1 MKVTHTV
8 LHLENE
14 QEKEMLIKAV
24 AREVVSKAEVA
35 SVSNNCCEAEL
46 TELEGPQFELPM
58 NATIVK
64 AEPIDMPSFEGP
76 RIIQDVLEPE
86 PLRPENCDGTAK
98 IVPMVRENGPIRTL
112 TSYLF
117 KHKDSDRVTP
127 VYVSRVEEPVDEDVR
142 EAKKEA
148 ALKLFKLLAQTPG
161 REEDRR
167 ISSKD
172 MIPLIIANRITQ
184 TSLPEEE
191 DTIHTFT
198 SNKGHRI
205 DIPESLVQYIKNEH

>member
-8 LHLENE
+8 LHLETE
-14 QEKEMLIKAV
+14 QEKQMLIKAV
-24 AREVVSKAEVA
+24 AREIVDKAAVA
-35 SVSNNCCEAEL
+35 SVDDGYEAEL
-46 TELEGPQFELPM
+46 TELEGPQFELPI

-76 RIIQDVLEPE
+76 IITQDVLEPQ
-86 PLRPENCDGTAK
+86 PLRPENCDGIAK

-117 KHKDSDRVTP
+117 KHKDGNTVTP
-127 VYVSRVEEPVDEDVR
+127 VYVSRVEEPVEEDVR
-142 EAKKEA
+142 EAKREA
-148 ALKLFKLLAQTPG
+148 ALKLLKLLSNTQG
-161 REEDRR
+161 REEGDRR
-167 ISSKD
+167 ISSRD
-172 MIPLIIANRITQ
+172 IIPLITANRMAQ

>member
-8 LHLENE
+8 LHLETE
-14 QEKEMLIKAV
+14 QEKQMLIKAV
-24 AREVVSKAEVA
+24 AREIVDKAAVA
-35 SVSNNCCEAEL
+35 SVDDGYEAESNLIPQFEPPIPVAISEAEL
-46 TELEGPQFELPM
+46 EDIEH
-58 NATIVK
+58 
-64 AEPIDMPSFEGP
+64 ID
-76 RIIQDVLEPE
+76 PE
-86 PLRPENCDGTAK
+86 VCTCNHYDDDQEEETQ
-98 IVPMVRENGPIRTL
+98 GPIRTL

-142 EAKKEA
+142 EAKREA

-172 MIPLIIANRITQ
+172 MIPLIVANRMAQ
-184 TSLPEEE
+184 PSLPEEE

>member
-8 LHLENE
+8 LHLETE
-14 QEKEMLIKAV
+14 QEKQMLIKAV
-24 AREVVSKAEVA
+24 AREIVDKAAVA
-35 SVSNNCCEAEL
+35 SVNDGYEAESNQIPQFIQPTPVMISEAEL
-46 TELEGPQFELPM
+46 
-58 NATIVK
+58 
-64 AEPIDMPSFEGP
+64 
-76 RIIQDVLEPE
+76 QDIEHIEPE
-86 PLRPENCDGTAK
+86 VCTCDHYEDDQEEEETQ
-98 IVPMVRENGPIRTL
+98 GPIRTL

-127 VYVSRVEEPVDEDVR
+127 VYVSRVEEPIDEDVR
-142 EAKKEA
+142 EAKREA

-172 MIPLIIANRITQ
+172 MIPLIIANRMAQPI
-184 TSLPEEE
+184 LPEEE

>member
-8 LHLENE
+8 LHLETE
-14 QEKEMLIKAV
+14 QEKQMLIKAV
-24 AREVVSKAEVA
+24 AREIVDKAAVA
-35 SVSNNCCEAEL
+35 SVDDGYEAEL
-46 TELEGPQFELPM
+46 NQIPQFEPPIPV
-58 NATIVK
+58 AISE
-64 AEPIDMPSFEGP
+64 AELEDI
-76 RIIQDVLEPE
+76 EPE
-86 PLRPENCDGTAK
+86 VCTCNHYEDDQEEETQ
-98 IVPMVRENGPIRTL
+98 GPIRSL

-148 ALKLFKLLAQTPG
+148 ALKLFKLLSQTPG

-172 MIPLIIANRITQ
+172 MIPLIVANRMTQ
-184 TSLPEEE
+184 SALPEEE

-205 DIPESLVQYIKNEH
+205 DLPDSLVQYIKNER

>member
-24 AREVVSKAEVA
+24 AKEVVSKAEVA
-35 SVSNNCCEAEL
+35 SISNNCCEAEL

-86 PLRPENCDGTAK
+86 PLRPENCEGTAK
-98 IVPMVRENGPIRTL
+98 IVPMVRENSPIRTL

-117 KHKDSDRVTP
+117 KHKDGSTVTP
-127 VYVSRVEEPVDEDVR
+127 VYVSRVEEPIEEDVR
-142 EAKKEA
+142 EAKREA
-148 ALKLFKLLAQTPG
+148 ALKLLKLLSNTPDN
-161 REEDRR
+161 EEGDRR
-167 ISSKD
+167 ISSRD
-172 MIPLIIANRITQ
+172 IIPLITANRMAQPT
-184 TSLPEEE
+184 LLE
-191 DTIHTFT
+191 DDVHIFT
-198 SNKGHRI
+198 SEDGQRVEV
-205 DIPESLVQYIKNEH
+205 PESLIYHIKNNM

>member
-8 LHLENE
+8 LHLETE
-14 QEKEMLIKAV
+14 QEKQMLIKAV
-24 AREVVSKAEVA
+24 AREIVDKAAVA
-35 SVSNNCCEAEL
+35 SVDDGYEAESNLIPQFTQPTPVVISEAEL
-46 TELEGPQFELPM
+46 EDIEH
-58 NATIVK
+58 I
-64 AEPIDMPSFEGP
+64 
-76 RIIQDVLEPE
+76 EPE
-86 PLRPENCDGTAK
+86 VCACNHYEDDQQEETQ
-98 IVPMVRENGPIRTL
+98 GPIRTL

-142 EAKKEA
+142 EAKREA

-172 MIPLIIANRITQ
+172 MIPLIVANRMAQ
-184 TSLPEEE
+184 PSLPEEE

>member
-8 LHLENE
+8 LHLETE
-14 QEKEMLIKAV
+14 QEKQMLIKAV
-24 AREVVSKAEVA
+24 AKEIISKAEVA
-35 SVSNNCCEAEL
+35 SVNDDYEAESNLIPQFTPPIPVAISEAEL
-46 TELEGPQFELPM
+46 
-58 NATIVK
+58 
-64 AEPIDMPSFEGP
+64 
-76 RIIQDVLEPE
+76 QDIEHIEPE
-86 PLRPENCDGTAK
+86 VCTCNHYEDDQEEETQ
-98 IVPMVRENGPIRTL
+98 GPIKTL

-127 VYVSRVEEPVDEDVR
+127 VYVSRVEEPIDEDVR

-148 ALKLFKLLAQTPG
+148 ALKLFKLLSQS

-172 MIPLIIANRITQ
+172 IIPLITANRMAQPT
-184 TSLPEEE
+184 LPEEE
-191 DTIHTFT
+191 DSIHTFT

-205 DIPESLVQYIKNEH
+205 DIPESLVQYIKNEL

>member
-35 SVSNNCCEAEL
+35 SISNNGCEAEL

-76 RIIQDVLEPE
+76 RIVQDVLEPQ
-86 PLRPENCDGTAK
+86 PLRPENCEGTAK
-98 IVPMVRENGPIRTL
+98 IVPMVRENGPIRNL

-117 KHKDSDRVTP
+117 KHKDGSTVTP
-127 VYVSRVEEPVDEDVR
+127 VYVSRVEEPIEEDVR
-142 EAKKEA
+142 EAKREA
-148 ALKLFKLLAQTPG
+148 ALKLFKLLSQTPG
-161 REEDRR
+161 REGDRR
-167 ISSKD
+167 ISNRD
-172 MIPLIIANRITQ
+172 MISLITANRMAQPIP
-184 TSLPEEE
+184 PEEDE
-191 DTIHTFT
+191 VHVFT
-198 SNKGHRI
+198 SEDGQEVEV
-205 DIPESLVQYIKNEH
+205 PESLIYHIKNNM

>member
-8 LHLENE
+8 LHLETE
-14 QEKEMLIKAV
+14 QEKQMLIKAV
-24 AREVVSKAEVA
+24 AREIVDKAAVA
-35 SVSNNCCEAEL
+35 SVDDGYEAESNL
-46 TELEGPQFELPM
+46 IPQFTQPTPVVISEAKLED
-58 NATIVK
+58 I
-64 AEPIDMPSFEGP
+64 EHI
-76 RIIQDVLEPE
+76 EPE
-86 PLRPENCDGTAK
+86 VCTCDHYEDDQEEETQ
-98 IVPMVRENGPIRTL
+98 GPIRTL

-127 VYVSRVEEPVDEDVR
+127 VYVSRVEEPVDEDVK

-172 MIPLIIANRITQ
+172 MIPLIIANRMAQ
-184 TSLPEEE
+184 PSLPEEE

>member
-8 LHLENE
+8 LHLETE
-14 QEKEMLIKAV
+14 QEKQMLIKAV
-24 AREVVSKAEVA
+24 AREIVDKAVIA
-35 SVSNNCCEAEL
+35 SVNDGYEAEL
-46 TELEGPQFELPM
+46 NQIPQFTQPTPVMISEAELED
-58 NATIVK
+58 I
-64 AEPIDMPSFEGP
+64 EPKVYTCNHCEDDQQET
-76 RIIQDVLEPE
+76 Q
-86 PLRPENCDGTAK
+86 
-98 IVPMVRENGPIRTL
+98 GPIRTL

-142 EAKKEA
+142 EAKREA
-148 ALKLFKLLAQTPG
+148 ALKLFKLLSKTPG

-172 MIPLIIANRITQ
+172 MIPLIVANRMAQ
-184 TSLPEEE
+184 PSLPEEE

>member
-8 LHLENE
+8 LHLETE
-14 QEKEMLIKAV
+14 QEKQMLLKAV
-24 AREVVSKAEVA
+24 AKEIVDKASAAPVDDGYEAESNLIPQFTSPIPVA
-35 SVSNNCCEAEL
+35 ISEAEL
-46 TELEGPQFELPM
+46 
-58 NATIVK
+58 
-64 AEPIDMPSFEGP
+64 
-76 RIIQDVLEPE
+76 QDIEHIEPE
-86 PLRPENCDGTAK
+86 VCTCNHCEDDQEETQ
-98 IVPMVRENGPIRTL
+98 GPIRTL

-148 ALKLFKLLAQTPG
+148 ALKLFKLLSQTPG

-167 ISSKD
+167 ISSRD
-172 MIPLIIANRITQ
+172 MIPLITANRMAQ
-184 TSLPEEE
+184 PALQEE
-191 DTIHTFT
+191 DSIHTFT

-205 DIPESLVQYIKNEH
+205 DIPESLVQYIKNEL

>member
-35 SVSNNCCEAEL
+35 SISNNGCEAEL

-86 PLRPENCDGTAK
+86 PLRPENCEGTAK

-117 KHKDSDRVTP
+117 KHKDGNTVTP
-127 VYVSRVEEPVDEDVR
+127 VYVSRVEEPVEEDVR
-142 EAKKEA
+142 EAKREA
-148 ALKLFKLLAQTPG
+148 ALKLFKLLSNTPG
-161 REEDRR
+161 REGEDRR
-167 ISSKD
+167 ISNRD
-172 MIPLIIANRITQ
+172 MIPLITAHRMAAQPT
-184 TSLPEEE
+184 LLE
-191 DTIHTFT
+191 DDVHIFT
-198 SNKGHRI
+198 SEDGQRVEV
-205 DIPESLVQYIKNEH
+205 PESLIYHIKNNM

>member
-8 LHLENE
+8 LHLETE
-14 QEKEMLIKAV
+14 QEKQMLIKAV
-24 AREVVSKAEVA
+24 AREIVDKAAVA
-35 SVSNNCCEAEL
+35 SVDDGGYEAESNLIPQFTQPTPVVISEAEL
-46 TELEGPQFELPM
+46 EDIGH
-58 NATIVK
+58 I
-64 AEPIDMPSFEGP
+64 
-76 RIIQDVLEPE
+76 EPE
-86 PLRPENCDGTAK
+86 VCTCNHYDDDQQEENQ
-98 IVPMVRENGPIRTL
+98 GPIRTL

-127 VYVSRVEEPVDEDVR
+127 VYVSRVEEPVDEDIR

-172 MIPLIIANRITQ
+172 MIPLIVANRMAQ
-184 TSLPEEE
+184 PSLPEEE

>member
-8 LHLENE
+8 LHLETE
-14 QEKEMLIKAV
+14 QEKQMLIKAV
-24 AREVVSKAEVA
+24 AREIVDKAAVA
-35 SVSNNCCEAEL
+35 SVDDGYEAESNQIPQFVQPTPVVISEAEL
-46 TELEGPQFELPM
+46 EDIEH
-58 NATIVK
+58 I
-64 AEPIDMPSFEGP
+64 
-76 RIIQDVLEPE
+76 EPE
-86 PLRPENCDGTAK
+86 VCTCDHYEDDQQEETQ
-98 IVPMVRENGPIRTL
+98 GPIRTL

-172 MIPLIIANRITQ
+172 MIPLIVANRMAQ
-184 TSLPEEE
+184 PSLPEE

>member
-8 LHLENE
+8 LHLETE
-14 QEKEMLIKAV
+14 QEKQMLIKAV
-24 AREVVSKAEVA
+24 AREIVDKAAVA
-35 SVSNNCCEAEL
+35 SVDDGYEAESNLIPQFTPTPVVISEAEL
-46 TELEGPQFELPM
+46 EDIEH
-58 NATIVK
+58 I
-64 AEPIDMPSFEGP
+64 
-76 RIIQDVLEPE
+76 EPE
-86 PLRPENCDGTAK
+86 VCTCDHYDDDQQEENQ
-98 IVPMVRENGPIRTL
+98 GPIRTL

-148 ALKLFKLLAQTPG
+148 ALKLFKLLSQTPG

-172 MIPLIIANRITQ
+172 MIPLIVANRMAQ
-184 TSLPEEE
+184 PSLPEEEE

>member
-8 LHLENE
+8 LHLETE
-14 QEKEMLIKAV
+14 QEKQMLIKAV
-24 AREVVSKAEVA
+24 AREIVDKAAVA
-35 SVSNNCCEAEL
+35 SVDDGYEAEL
-46 TELEGPQFELPM
+46 NQIPQFTQPTPVVISEAELEDIEH
-58 NATIVK
+58 I
-64 AEPIDMPSFEGP
+64 
-76 RIIQDVLEPE
+76 EPE
-86 PLRPENCDGTAK
+86 VCTCDHYDDDQEEETQ
-98 IVPMVRENGPIRTL
+98 GPIRTL

-142 EAKKEA
+142 EAKREA

-161 REEDRR
+161 REDDRR

-172 MIPLIIANRITQ
+172 MIPLIVANRMAQ
-184 TSLPEEE
+184 PNLPEEEE

>member
-35 SVSNNCCEAEL
+35 SISNNCCEAEL

-76 RIIQDVLEPE
+76 RIIQDVLEPQ
-86 PLRPENCDGTAK
+86 PLRPENCEGTAK
-98 IVPMVRENGPIRTL
+98 IVPMVRENSPIRTL

-117 KHKDSDRVTP
+117 KHKDGSTVTP
-127 VYVSRVEEPVDEDVR
+127 VYVSRVEEPVEEDVR
-142 EAKKEA
+142 EAKREA
-148 ALKLFKLLAQTPG
+148 ALKLFKLLSNTPDS
-161 REEDRR
+161 EEGDRR
-167 ISSKD
+167 ISNRDIVS
-172 MIPLIIANRITQ
+172 LITANRMAQPT
-184 TSLPEEE
+184 LLE
-191 DTIHTFT
+191 DDVHIFT
-198 SNKGHRI
+198 SEDGQRVEV
-205 DIPESLVQYIKNEH
+205 PESLIYHIKNNM

>member
-24 AREVVSKAEVA
+24 AKEVVSKAEVA
-35 SVSNNCCEAEL
+35 SISNNCCEAEL

-76 RIIQDVLEPE
+76 RIVQDVLEPE
-86 PLRPENCDGTAK
+86 PLRPENCEGTAK

-117 KHKDSDRVTP
+117 KHKDGSTMTP
-127 VYVSRVEEPVDEDVR
+127 VYVSRVEEPVEEDVR
-142 EAKKEA
+142 EAKREA
-148 ALKLFKLLAQTPG
+148 ALKLFKLLSNTP
-161 REEDRR
+161 REGDRR
-167 ISSKD
+167 ISNRD
-172 MIPLIIANRITQ
+172 MVSLITANRMAQ
-184 TSLPEEE
+184 PALLE
-191 DTIHTFT
+191 DDVHIFT
-198 SNKGHRI
+198 SEDGQRVEV
-205 DIPESLVQYIKNEH
+205 PESLIYHIKNNM

>member
-8 LHLENE
+8 LHLETE
-14 QEKEMLIKAV
+14 QEKQMLLKAV
-24 AREVVSKAEVA
+24 AKEIVSKAEVA
-35 SVSNNCCEAEL
+35 SVDDDYEAESNLIPQFTPPIPVAISEAEL
-46 TELEGPQFELPM
+46 
-58 NATIVK
+58 
-64 AEPIDMPSFEGP
+64 
-76 RIIQDVLEPE
+76 QDIEHIEPE
-86 PLRPENCDGTAK
+86 VCTCNHYEDDQQEEAQ
-98 IVPMVRENGPIRTL
+98 GPIRTL

-148 ALKLFKLLAQTPG
+148 ALKLFKLLSKTQG

-167 ISSKD
+167 ISSRD
-172 MIPLIIANRITQ
+172 MIPLITANRMAQPTLQ
-184 TSLPEEE
+184 EE
-191 DTIHTFT
+191 DSIHTFT

-205 DIPESLVQYIKNEH
+205 DIPESLVQYIKNEL

>member
-8 LHLENE
+8 LHLETE
-14 QEKEMLIKAV
+14 QEKQMLLKAV
-24 AREVVSKAEVA
+24 AREIVSKAEVA
-35 SVSNNCCEAEL
+35 SVDGDYEAESNQIPQFTPPTPVMISEAEL
-46 TELEGPQFELPM
+46 
-58 NATIVK
+58 
-64 AEPIDMPSFEGP
+64 
-76 RIIQDVLEPE
+76 QDIEHIEPE
-86 PLRPENCDGTAK
+86 VCTCNRCEDDQEETQ
-98 IVPMVRENGPIRTL
+98 GPIKTL

-148 ALKLFKLLAQTPG
+148 ALKLFKLLSQTPG

-167 ISSKD
+167 ISSRD
-172 MIPLIIANRITQ
+172 MIPLITANRMAQPTL
-184 TSLPEEE
+184 SEE
-191 DTIHTFT
+191 DSIHTFT

-205 DIPESLVQYIKNEH
+205 DIPESLVQYIKNEL

>member
-8 LHLENE
+8 LHLETE
-14 QEKEMLIKAV
+14 QEKQMLIKAV
-24 AREVVSKAEVA
+24 AREIVDKAAVA
-35 SVSNNCCEAEL
+35 SVDDGYEAESNLIPQFTQPTPVVISEAEL
-46 TELEGPQFELPM
+46 EDIEH
-58 NATIVK
+58 I
-64 AEPIDMPSFEGP
+64 
-76 RIIQDVLEPE
+76 EPE
-86 PLRPENCDGTAK
+86 VCTCNHYEGDQEDETQ
-98 IVPMVRENGPIRTL
+98 GPIRTL

-142 EAKKEA
+142 EAKREA

-172 MIPLIIANRITQ
+172 MIPLIVANRMAQ
-184 TSLPEEE
+184 PNLPEEEEE

>member
-8 LHLENE
+8 LHLETE
-14 QEKEMLIKAV
+14 QEKQMLLKAV
-24 AREVVSKAEVA
+24 AKEIVSKKAEVA
-35 SVSNNCCEAEL
+35 SVDDDYEAESNQI
-46 TELEGPQFELPM
+46 PQFTPPIPVMISNAELGD
-58 NATIVK
+58 I
-64 AEPIDMPSFEGP
+64 EPKVCTCNHCEDDQEET
-76 RIIQDVLEPE
+76 Q
-86 PLRPENCDGTAK
+86 
-98 IVPMVRENGPIRTL
+98 GPIRTL

-167 ISSKD
+167 ISSRD
-172 MIPLIIANRITQ
+172 MIPLITANRMAQ
-184 TSLPEEE
+184 PSLPEEE
-191 DTIHTFT
+191 EDHIHTFT

>member
-8 LHLENE
+8 LHLETE
-14 QEKEMLIKAV
+14 QEKQMLIKAV
-24 AREVVSKAEVA
+24 AREIVDRAAVA
-35 SVSNNCCEAEL
+35 SVDDGYEAESNLIPQFEPPIPVAISEAEL
-46 TELEGPQFELPM
+46 EDIEHT
-58 NATIVK
+58 
-64 AEPIDMPSFEGP
+64 
-76 RIIQDVLEPE
+76 EPE
-86 PLRPENCDGTAK
+86 VCTCNHYEDDQEEETQ
-98 IVPMVRENGPIRTL
+98 GPIRTL

-148 ALKLFKLLAQTPG
+148 ALKLFKLLSQTPG

-167 ISSKD
+167 ISNKD
-172 MIPLIIANRITQ
+172 MIPLIVANRMAQ
-184 TSLPEEE
+184 SALPEE
-191 DTIHTFT
+191 DPIHTFT

-205 DIPESLVQYIKNEH
+205 DLPDSLVQYIKNER

>member
-8 LHLENE
+8 LHLETE
-14 QEKEMLIKAV
+14 QEKQMLIKAV
-24 AREVVSKAEVA
+24 AREIVDKAAVA
-35 SVSNNCCEAEL
+35 SVNDGYEAESNLIPQFTQPTPVVISEAEL
-46 TELEGPQFELPM
+46 ED
-58 NATIVK
+58 I
-64 AEPIDMPSFEGP
+64 EP
-76 RIIQDVLEPE
+76 PE
-86 PLRPENCDGTAK
+86 VCTCNHYDDDQQEENQ
-98 IVPMVRENGPIRTL
+98 GPIKTL

-117 KHKDSDRVTP
+117 KHKDGDRVTP

-172 MIPLIIANRITQ
+172 MIPLIIANRMTQ
-184 TSLPEEE
+184 SALPEEE

>member
-24 AREVVSKAEVA
+24 AKEVVSKAEVA
-35 SVSNNCCEAEL
+35 SISNNGCEAEL

-58 NATIVK
+58 NDTIVK

-76 RIIQDVLEPE
+76 RIIQDVLEPQ

-98 IVPMVRENGPIRTL
+98 IVPMVRENSPIRTL

-117 KHKDSDRVTP
+117 KHKDGNTVTP
-127 VYVSRVEEPVDEDVR
+127 VYVSRVEEPVEEDVR
-142 EAKKEA
+142 EAKREA
-148 ALKLFKLLAQTPG
+148 ALKLFKLLSNTPD
-161 REEDRR
+161 REEGDRR
-167 ISSKD
+167 ISNRD
-172 MIPLIIANRITQ
+172 MLSIITANRMAQ
-184 TSLPEEE
+184 PALLE
-191 DTIHTFT
+191 DDVHIFT
-198 SNKGHRI
+198 SEDGQRVEV
-205 DIPESLVQYIKNEH
+205 PESLIYHIKNNM

>member
-8 LHLENE
+8 LHLETE
-14 QEKEMLIKAV
+14 QEKQMLIKAV
-24 AREVVSKAEVA
+24 AREIVDKAAVA
-35 SVSNNCCEAEL
+35 SVDDGYEAEL
-46 TELEGPQFELPM
+46 NQIPQFIQPTPVAISEAELEDIEH
-58 NATIVK
+58 I
-64 AEPIDMPSFEGP
+64 
-76 RIIQDVLEPE
+76 EPE
-86 PLRPENCDGTAK
+86 VCTCDHYEDDQEEETQ
-98 IVPMVRENGPIRTL
+98 GPIKTL

-148 ALKLFKLLAQTPG
+148 ALKLFKLLSQTPG

-172 MIPLIIANRITQ
+172 MIPLIIANRMTQ
-184 TSLPEEE
+184 SALPEEE
-191 DTIHTFT
+191 EDHIHTFT

>member
-24 AREVVSKAEVA
+24 AKEVVSNAEVA
-35 SVSNNCCEAEL
+35 SINNEAEL

-64 AEPIDMPSFEGP
+64 AEHIDMPSFEGP
-76 RIIQDVLEPE
+76 RIIQDALEPE
-86 PLRPENCDGTAK
+86 PLRPENCEGTAK
-98 IVPMVRENGPIRTL
+98 IVDMVRENSPIRTL

-117 KHKDSDRVTP
+117 KYKDGSTVTP

-142 EAKKEA
+142 EAKREA
-148 ALKLFKLLAQTPG
+148 ALKLFKLLSNTPG
-161 REEDRR
+161 REGDRR
-167 ISSKD
+167 ISNRD
-172 MIPLIIANRITQ
+172 MIPLITANRMAQPTI
-184 TSLPEEE
+184 LE
-191 DTIHTFT
+191 DDVHIFT
-198 SNKGHRI
+198 SEDGQRVEV
-205 DIPESLVQYIKNEH
+205 PESLIYHIKNNM

>member
-8 LHLENE
+8 LHLETE
-14 QEKEMLIKAV
+14 QEKQMLIKAV
-24 AREVVSKAEVA
+24 AREIVDKAAVA
-35 SVSNNCCEAEL
+35 SVDDGYEAESNLIPQFEPPIPVAISEAEL
-46 TELEGPQFELPM
+46 EDIEH
-58 NATIVK
+58 I
-64 AEPIDMPSFEGP
+64 
-76 RIIQDVLEPE
+76 EPE
-86 PLRPENCDGTAK
+86 VCTCNHYEDDQQEETQ
-98 IVPMVRENGPIRTL
+98 GPIRTL

-142 EAKKEA
+142 EAKREA

-172 MIPLIIANRITQ
+172 MIPLIVANRMAQ
-184 TSLPEEE
+184 PSLPEEE

>member
-8 LHLENE
+8 LHLETE
-14 QEKEMLIKAV
+14 QEKQMLIKAV
-24 AREVVSKAEVA
+24 AREIVDKAAVA
-35 SVSNNCCEAEL
+35 SVDDDYEAESNLIPQFAQPTPVVISEAEL
-46 TELEGPQFELPM
+46 EDIEH
-58 NATIVK
+58 I
-64 AEPIDMPSFEGP
+64 
-76 RIIQDVLEPE
+76 EPE
-86 PLRPENCDGTAK
+86 VCTCNHYEDDQQEETQ
-98 IVPMVRENGPIRTL
+98 GPIRTL

-148 ALKLFKLLAQTPG
+148 ALKLFKLLSQTPG
-161 REEDRR
+161 REEGRR

-172 MIPLIIANRITQ
+172 MIPLITANRMAQ
-184 TSLPEEE
+184 PSLPEEE

>member
-8 LHLENE
+8 LHLETE
-14 QEKEMLIKAV
+14 QEKQMLIKAV
-24 AREVVSKAEVA
+24 AREIVDKAAVA
-35 SVSNNCCEAEL
+35 SVDDDYEAESNLIPQFTPPIPVAISEAEL
-46 TELEGPQFELPM
+46 
-58 NATIVK
+58 
-64 AEPIDMPSFEGP
+64 
-76 RIIQDVLEPE
+76 QDIEHIEPE
-86 PLRPENCDGTAK
+86 VCTCNHYEDDQQEETQ
-98 IVPMVRENGPIRTL
+98 GPIKTL

-127 VYVSRVEEPVDEDVR
+127 VYVSRVEEPVDEDIR

-167 ISSKD
+167 ISSRD
-172 MIPLIIANRITQ
+172 MIPLITANRMAQ
-184 TSLPEEE
+184 PALPEEDE
-191 DTIHTFT
+191 IHTFT

>member
-8 LHLENE
+8 LHLETE
-14 QEKEMLIKAV
+14 QEKQMLLKAV
-24 AREVVSKAEVA
+24 AKEIVSKKAEVA
-35 SVSNNCCEAEL
+35 SVDDDYEAESNLIPQFTPPIPVAISEAEL
-46 TELEGPQFELPM
+46 
-58 NATIVK
+58 
-64 AEPIDMPSFEGP
+64 
-76 RIIQDVLEPE
+76 QDIEHIEPE
-86 PLRPENCDGTAK
+86 VCTCNHCEDDEQETQ
-98 IVPMVRENGPIRTL
+98 GPIKTL

-148 ALKLFKLLAQTPG
+148 ALKLFKLLSQTPG

-172 MIPLIIANRITQ
+172 MIPLIVANRMAQ
-184 TSLPEEE
+184 PSLPEEE

>member
-8 LHLENE
+8 LHLETE
-14 QEKEMLIKAV
+14 QEKQMLIKAV
-24 AREVVSKAEVA
+24 AREIVDKAAVA
-35 SVSNNCCEAEL
+35 SVDDGYEAESNQIPQFTQPTPVMISEAEL
-46 TELEGPQFELPM
+46 EDIEH
-58 NATIVK
+58 I
-64 AEPIDMPSFEGP
+64 EP
-76 RIIQDVLEPE
+76 PE
-86 PLRPENCDGTAK
+86 VCTCDHYEDDQQETQ
-98 IVPMVRENGPIRTL
+98 GPIKTL

-142 EAKKEA
+142 EAKREA

-172 MIPLIIANRITQ
+172 MIPLIVANRMAQPT
-184 TSLPEEE
+184 LPEE
-191 DTIHTFT
+191 DSIHTFT

-205 DIPESLVQYIKNEH
+205 DIPESLVQYIKNEL